1 MRLTKQNGFSLVE
14 IMVGMAIGLLGMV
27 VILQVFALTES
38 GRQSTSGGGDAQQ
51 KSALSMHTIEHDIR
65 MAGYGIT
72 AVPSLMG
79 CKINGYN
86 ATRNPTSFDFVLAP
100 VVITQGA
107 GNLPDT
113 IAITYSTSAVMNA
126 PASITQDMPNPSAAY
141 KVNNRYGFAP
151 GDLIVIAEEDKECT
165 LGQVTD
171 TPGGGQSDNVI
182 HNSGQYKNS
191 EGNNVPAD
199 YNKPGG
205 VSNVN
210 YTTTAKLYNLGPMP
224 ISNVYSIVN
233 NSLNLFTN
241 LTASDETISDN
252 VIDLQAQYG
261 VDENDDGVIASTE
274 YKTSADI
281 DGDGKTTGLEYSKV
295 LSVRFG
301 LIARST
307 KREPG
312 CNVTTA
318 VPTWAGGVFNNITAN
333 ADWRCYRYRVL
344 ETTTPIRNLLWTA
357 A

>member
-1 MRLTKQNGFSLVE
+1 MRAVRQVGFSLVE

-27 VILQVFALTES
+27 VIMQVFSITES
-38 GRQSTSGGGDAQQ
+38 GKQTTTTGGDAQQ
-51 KSALSMHTIEHDIR
+51 KAALSLHTIEHDLR
-65 MAGYGIT
+65 MAGYGING
-72 AVPSLMG
+72 VPELMG
-79 CKINGYN
+79 CTIQAYN
-86 ATRNPTSFDFVLAP
+86 ETRAPQSFNFVLAP
-100 VVITQGA
+100 VVINQGV

-113 IAITYSTSAVMNA
+113 ITITYSTSSVVNA
-126 PASITQDMPNPSAAY
+126 PASITQAMPNPSSAY

-151 GDLIVIAEEDKECT
+151 GDLIVIAESGKDCT
-165 LGQVTD
+165 LGQATD

-182 HNSGQYKNS
+182 HNSGSYENS
-191 EGNNVPAD
+191 GGNNVPAD

-210 YTTTAKLYNLGPMP
+210 YTTNAKLYNLGPLP
-224 ISNVYSIVN
+224 VSNVYSVIS

-241 LTASDETISDN
+241 LTADNETIADN

-281 DGDGKTTGLEYSKV
+281 DGNGTTTGLEYAQV

-307 KREPG
+307 KREPA
-312 CNVTTA
+312 CDVTTT
-318 VPTWAGGVFNNITAN
+318 VPTWAGGAFNNITAN
-333 ADWRCYRYRVL
+333 AEWQCYRYRVF
-344 ETTTPIRNLLWTA
+344 ETTTPLRNMLWTA
-357 A
+357 T